1 VVELIEIANH
11 SRPARFESDRD
22 WMEHALARQD
32 RAILGALAATWTA
45 LPLALSGALLGAIGG
60 AVVGVLG
67 VGAVGHFL
75 GSFVQN
81 QGFGVIGAAIGAVA
95 GMVVGFGFIYF
106 YLVMHPIQLAGALIG
121 GFMVSSIAFLI
132 VFTIEPLILEL
143 RGYRKLSRREGE
155 RIYPLL
161 NELAEKM
168 GLGAPPALLI
178 SDSLKPGAW
187 THMRAVVVTR
197 GLLGDY
203 DASEKPPRPDLD
215 EKAVAAIL
223 GHELHHWEEGD
234 AVALMMIAI
243 ASFPLVFLLNAVAWV
258 RMRAEW
264 VGVVLYAFI
273 WPVWVCSRFVI
284 VPLMSAGAR
293 QAEYEADA
301 AVAQLGD
308 EYRLG
313 LRRALDELSAWERPR
328 TGWEDVVTASHPPIE
343 DRMEKLEAD
352 APMKVTPVPLPDA
365 HIRKKG
371 A

>member
-1 VVELIEIANH
+1 MELTKVRNYPY
-11 SRPARFESDRD
+11 PARFAKASEWFDR
-22 WMEHALARQD
+22 AFYRQD

-45 LPLALSGALLGAIGG
+45 LPVALSGALLGAVAG

-67 VGAVGHFL
+67 VSGLGHFL

-81 QGFGVIGAAIGAVA
+81 QGFGVLGAAIGAVA
-95 GMVVGFGFIYF
+95 GMVIGFGFIYF
-106 YLVMHPIQLAGALIG
+106 YLVTHPIQLAGALIG
-121 GFMVSSIAFLI
+121 GVIVSGLAFLI
-132 VFTIEPLILEL
+132 IVAVEPLILDL
-143 RGYRKLSRREGE
+143 RGYRRLSRREGE
-155 RIYPLL
+155 RMYPLL
-161 NELAEKM
+161 REVAQKM
-168 GLGAPPALLI
+168 GLDVVPMLLI

-215 EKAVAAIL
+215 DKAVAAIL
-223 GHELHHWEEGD
+223 GHELHHWSEGD
-234 AVALMMIAI
+234 AVALMMIAV

-293 QAEYEADA
+293 KAEYEADA

-308 EYRLG
+308 EYRLA

-343 DRMEKLEAD
+343 DRMERLEAPRVKDD
-352 APMKVTPVPLPDA
+352 AAALA
-365 HIRKKG
+365 
-371 A
+371 AQ